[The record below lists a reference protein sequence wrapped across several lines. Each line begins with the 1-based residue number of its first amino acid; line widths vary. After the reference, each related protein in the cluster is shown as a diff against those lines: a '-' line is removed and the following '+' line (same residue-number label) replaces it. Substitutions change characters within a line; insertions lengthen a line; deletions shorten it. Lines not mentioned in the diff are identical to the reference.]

1 MEKQTM
7 YVFTATSTE
16 CLGVE
21 DARVFSTEEKA
32 KTFMQ
37 NWIEATEN
45 SDEKGTMFND
55 CYYQLIDKTGV
66 TWTAEITETNLD
78 E

>member
-16 CLGVE
+16 TLGVE
-21 DARVFSTEEKA
+21 DTRLFTTEEKA
-32 KTFMQ
+32 KAFMKE
-37 NWIEATEN
+37 WVEATCL
-45 SDEKGTMFND
+45 DG
-55 CYYQLIDKTGV
+55 DKVTDFREDYNQIVTASGV